1 MDANNFVM
9 SSYQFVNS
17 LASCY
22 PNNAANPANST
33 SGNGPQNDY
42 FPGSAYTP
50 NIYSGGPQSHYPSP
64 QSYNPLA
71 ASAAGAQQPGNTEMV
86 DYTQLQPQKFM
97 LNQQQALGQASCKYA
112 GDGQGNGTPNINQ
125 TSISSPQDLS
135 TARDIS
141 PKLSPSSV
149 VDNVAVRSLSK
160 QAASQH
166 STNNNNN
173 TVTNNN
179 SKTNNTNPS
188 TNSSHLQ
195 STSLPMR
202 SPDGDESDASSDSGT
217 EGGSGTGNGKKGP
230 PQIYPWM
237 KRVHIGTSKSRAL
250 LAFSILRSSR
260 NISWLNFFSHISG
273 RKTRRKSFSLRRG
286 GD

>member
-17 LASCY
+17 LAQCY
-22 PNNAANPANST
+22 PNNTSNTSNST
-33 SGNGPQNDY
+33 SSNGPQNDY
-42 FPGSAYTP
+42 FPGSAYNP
-50 NIYSGGPQSHYPSP
+50 NLYSGAPQSHYPNP
-64 QSYNPLA
+64 QGYNPL
-71 ASAAGAQQPGNTEMV
+71 SAATASSQQPGSGDMV

-112 GDGQGNGTPNINQ
+112 GDGQGNGTPSINQ

-149 VDNVAVRSLSK
+149 VDNTARSMTK
-160 QAASQH
+160 QQH

-173 TVTNNN
+173 SIANNN
-179 SKTNNTNPS
+179 SKSNNTSN

-217 EGGSGTGNGKKGP
+217 EGGSGTGTGKK
-230 PQIYPWM
+230 
-237 KRVHIGTSKSRAL
+237 SKYKP
-250 LAFSILRSSR
+250 IL
-260 NISWLNFFSHISG
+260 
-273 RKTRRKSFSLRRG
+273 
-286 GD
+286 

>member
-22 PNNAANPANST
+22 PNNPSNTPNSST
-33 SGNGPQNDY
+33 SNGPQNDY

-50 NIYSGGPQSHYPSP
+50 NLYSGAPQSHYPNP
-64 QSYNPLA
+64 QSYNPL
-71 ASAAGAQQPGNTEMV
+71 SATTATAQQPGSTEMV

-149 VDNVAVRSLSK
+149 VDNVAVRTLNK

-173 TVTNNN
+173 TITNNN
-179 SKTNNTNPS
+179 SKTNNTTSN
-188 TNSSHLQ
+188 TNNNSHLQ

-237 KRVHIGTSKSRAL
+237 KRVHIGTSMYK
-250 LAFSILRSSR
+250 ILR
-260 NISWLNFFSHISG
+260 NFYGFFSSSSPS
-273 RKTRRKSFSLRRG
+273 KERKS
-286 GD
+286 

>member
-22 PNNAANPANST
+22 PNNATNST
-33 SGNGPQNDY
+33 NSTTANGPQNDY

-50 NIYSGGPQSHYPSP
+50 NLYSGAPQSHYPNP
-64 QSYNPLA
+64 QSYNPL
-71 ASAAGAQQPGNTEMV
+71 SAATATAQQPGSTEMV

-149 VDNVAVRSLSK
+149 VDNVAVRSLNK

-166 STNNNNN
+166 SNNNNNN
-173 TVTNNN
+173 TLTNNN
-179 SKTNNTNPS
+179 SKTS
-188 TNSSHLQ
+188 TNSNTNNNSHLQ

-202 SPDGDESDASSDSGT
+202 SPDGDESEASSDSGT

-237 KRVHIGTSKSRAL
+237 KRVHIGTSKCSSLTFLLISFPARLLTFLMCRNFTQNHSREADKKNPQ
-250 LAFSILRSSR
+250 S
-260 NISWLNFFSHISG
+260 N
-273 RKTRRKSFSLRRG
+273 
-286 GD
+286 

>member
-1 MDANNFVM
+1 VNFSSSKRQKMDANNFVM

-22 PNNAANPANST
+22 PNNANVNSANST
-33 SGNGPQNDY
+33 SNGPQNDY

-50 NIYSGGPQSHYPSP
+50 NLYPGGHPQSHYPNT
-64 QSYNPLA
+64 QAYNPL
-71 ASAAGAQQPGNTEMV
+71 SAAAGGNSQPGNSDMV

-112 GDGQGNGTPNINQ
+112 DGAAVVGSGTPNINQ

-149 VDNVAVRSLSK
+149 VESAARSLNK
-160 QAASQH
+160 QAASQQH
-166 STNNNNN
+166 NATNNNNN
-173 TVTNNN
+173 NNNTITNNN
-179 SKTNNTNPS
+179 SKTNNNTNP
-188 TNSSHLQ
+188 TNNSSHLQ
-195 STSLPMR
+195 STALPMR

-237 KRVHIGTSKSRAL
+237 KRVHIGTSKCNSL
-250 LAFSILRSSR
+250 LSFIL
-260 NISWLNFFSHISG
+260 
-273 RKTRRKSFSLRRG
+273 
-286 GD
+286 

>member
-22 PNNAANPANST
+22 PNNNNSNST
-33 SGNGPQNDY
+33 TGNGPQNDY
-42 FPGSAYTP
+42 FPGSAYAS
-50 NIYSGGPQSHYPSP
+50 NIYPGAPQSHYPTP
-64 QSYNPLA
+64 QTYNPLT
-71 ASAAGAQQPGNTEMV
+71 SANGQQPGTTDMV

-97 LNQQQALGQASCKYA
+97 LNQQQSLSQGGCKYGA
-112 GDGQGNGTPNINQ
+112 DGQGNGTPNINQ

-149 VDNVAVRSLSK
+149 VENVAVRSLNK

-173 TVTNNN
+173 NSIANNN
-179 SKTNNTNPS
+179 SKTNNTNSS
-188 TNSSHLQ
+188 TNSNNSHLQ

-202 SPDGDESDASSDSGT
+202 SPDGEESDASSDSGT
-217 EGGSGTGNGKKGP
+217 EGGSGQGSGKKP

-237 KRVHIGTSKSRAL
+237 KRVHIGTSKSQ
-250 LAFSILRSSR
+250 I
-260 NISWLNFFSHISG
+260 
-273 RKTRRKSFSLRRG
+273 
-286 GD
+286 

>member
-22 PNNAANPANST
+22 PNNTTNNTNST
-33 SGNGPQNDY
+33 PTNGPQNDY

-50 NIYSGGPQSHYPSP
+50 NLYSGAPQSHYPNP
-64 QSYNPLA
+64 QSYNPL
-71 ASAAGAQQPGNTEMV
+71 SAATATAQQPGNTEMV

-97 LNQQQALGQASCKYA
+97 LNQQQALGQPSCKYA

-149 VDNVAVRSLSK
+149 VDNAAVRLNK

-166 STNNNNN
+166 PNNNNNN
-173 TVTNNN
+173 TLTNNN
-179 SKTNNTNPS
+179 SKTS
-188 TNSSHLQ
+188 TNSNTTNNSHLQ

-237 KRVHIGTSKSRAL
+237 KRVHIGTSMY
-250 LAFSILRSSR
+250 
-260 NISWLNFFSHISG
+260 NI
-273 RKTRRKSFSLRRG
+273 
-286 GD
+286 

>member
-22 PNNAANPANST
+22 PNNASGNANS
-33 SGNGPQNDY
+33 SAASGPQNDY
-42 FPGSAYTP
+42 FPGPAYNPNLYSSA
-50 NIYSGGPQSHYPSP
+50 PQSHYPNHP
-64 QSYNPLA
+64 QGYNPL
-71 ASAAGAQQPGNTEMV
+71 SVTTTNSQPGSTGEMV

-97 LNQQQALGQASCKYA
+97 LNQQQAVIGQASCKYA
-112 GDGQGNGTPNINQ
+112 AEGQASGTPGINQ

-149 VDNVAVRSLSK
+149 VENAARSLNK
-160 QAASQH
+160 QAASLH
-166 STNNNNN
+166 TTNNNNN
-173 TVTNNN
+173 NISNNN
-179 SKTNNTNPS
+179 SKTNNTNS
-188 TNSSHLQ
+188 NTSNNSHLQ
-195 STSLPMR
+195 STALPMR

-217 EGGSGTGNGKKGP
+217 EGGSGNGSGKKGP

-237 KRVHIGTSKSRAL
+237 KRVHIGTSK
-250 LAFSILRSSR
+250 
-260 NISWLNFFSHISG
+260 
-273 RKTRRKSFSLRRG
+273 
-286 GD
+286 

>member
-17 LASCY
+17 LAQCY
-22 PNNAANPANST
+22 PNNSTNTTNST
-33 SGNGPQNDY
+33 TSNGPQNDY
-42 FPGSAYTP
+42 SFPGSAYNP
-50 NIYSGGPQSHYPSP
+50 NLYTGAPQSHYPSP
-64 QSYNPLA
+64 QGYNPLA
-71 ASAAGAQQPGNTEMV
+71 TPTNAQQPGSTEMV

-97 LNQQQALGQASCKYA
+97 LNQQQAIGQSCKYA
-112 GDGQGNGTPNINQ
+112 GDGQGPVTTPNINQ

-149 VDNVAVRSLSK
+149 VESAARSLNK
-160 QAASQH
+160 QQQH

-173 TVTNNN
+173 TIANNN
-179 SKTNNTNPS
+179 SKSSNNNSSTNN
-188 TNSSHLQ
+188 LQ

-217 EGGSGTGNGKKGP
+217 EGGSGTGSGKKSEW
-230 PQIYPWM
+230 I
-237 KRVHIGTSKSRAL
+237 
-250 LAFSILRSSR
+250 
-260 NISWLNFFSHISG
+260 
-273 RKTRRKSFSLRRG
+273 
-286 GD
+286 

>member
-22 PNNAANPANST
+22 PNNNNSNANSG
-33 SGNGPQNDY
+33 SGNGSQSDY

-50 NIYSGGPQSHYPSP
+50 NLYTGTPQSHYPNP
-64 QSYNPLA
+64 QAYNPLA
-71 ASAAGAQQPGNTEMV
+71 ANTAAPATATQPGNSEMV

-97 LNQQQALGQASCKYA
+97 MNQQAMNPQSCKYA
-112 GDGQGNGTPNINQ
+112 TAAESQGGGGGGGAPVNPLAQ

-141 PKLSPSSV
+141 PKLSPNSV
-149 VDNVAVRSLSK
+149 VETVTRSLNK
-160 QAASQH
+160 QAAAH
-166 STNNNNN
+166 PTNNNNN
-173 TVTNNN
+173 STTNNN
-179 SKTNNTNPS
+179 NT
-188 TNSSHLQ
+188 TNSSNTNNSSNSHHHT
-195 STSLPMR
+195 TSLPMR

-217 EGGSGTGNGKKGP
+217 EGGSGTGGSGKKNP

-237 KRVHIGTSKSRAL
+237 KRVHIGTSKY
-250 LAFSILRSSR
+250 F
-260 NISWLNFFSHISG
+260 
-273 RKTRRKSFSLRRG
+273 
-286 GD
+286 

>member
-22 PNNAANPANST
+22 PNNTNTSSNST
-33 SGNGPQNDY
+33 SSNGPQNDY
-42 FPGSAYTP
+42 FPASAYNP
-50 NIYSGGPQSHYPSP
+50 NLYSGAPQSHYPNP
-64 QSYNPLA
+64 QGYNPL
-71 ASAAGAQQPGNTEMV
+71 SATAQSQQPGSAEMV

-97 LNQQQALGQASCKYA
+97 LNQQQQQALGQASCKYA
-112 GDGQGNGTPNINQ
+112 GDASGQGNATSNINQ

-149 VDNVAVRSLSK
+149 VDTVASRTMNK
-160 QAASQH
+160 QH

-173 TVTNNN
+173 SIANNN
-179 SKTNNTNPS
+179 SKSNNNTTNN
-188 TNSSHLQ
+188 SHLQ

-217 EGGSGTGNGKKGP
+217 EGGSGTGNGKK
-230 PQIYPWM
+230 
-237 KRVHIGTSKSRAL
+237 SKSLKLQAAYYAISPHYHDCNHFHL
-250 LAFSILRSSR
+250 LLKIDSSA
-260 NISWLNFFSHISG
+260 
-273 RKTRRKSFSLRRG
+273 
-286 GD
+286 

>member
-17 LASCY
+17 LAQCY
-22 PNNAANPANST
+22 PNNTNNASNST
-33 SGNGPQNDY
+33 SSNGPQNDY
-42 FPGSAYTP
+42 FPGSAYNP
-50 NIYSGGPQSHYPSP
+50 NLYSSAPQSHYPNP
-64 QSYNPLA
+64 QGYNPLA
-71 ASAAGAQQPGNTEMV
+71 ASAAAANAQQQPGNTEMV

-97 LNQQQALGQASCKYA
+97 LNQQQALGQPSCKYA
-112 GDGQGNGTPNINQ
+112 GSDGQGNGTPNINQ

-149 VDNVAVRSLSK
+149 VESAARSLNK
-160 QAASQH
+160 QQQH

-173 TVTNNN
+173 SIANNN
-179 SKTNNTNPS
+179 SKSSNN
-188 TNSSHLQ
+188 NSSSNNSHLQ

-217 EGGSGTGNGKKGP
+217 EGGSGTGNGKK
-230 PQIYPWM
+230 
-237 KRVHIGTSKSRAL
+237 SE
-250 LAFSILRSSR
+250 
-260 NISWLNFFSHISG
+260 
-273 RKTRRKSFSLRRG
+273 
-286 GD
+286 

>member
-22 PNNAANPANST
+22 PNNANNNT
-33 SGNGPQNDY
+33 SSATSNGPQNDY

-50 NIYSGGPQSHYPSP
+50 NLYSGAPQSHYPNP
-64 QSYNPLA
+64 QGYNNPLA
-71 ASAAGAQQPGNTEMV
+71 ATATNAQQPGSQEMV

-112 GDGQGNGTPNINQ
+112 GDAQGGSGTPNINQ
-125 TSISSPQDLS
+125 TSIASPQDLT

-141 PKLSPSSV
+141 PKLSPNTV
-149 VDNVAVRSLSK
+149 VENAARSLSK
-160 QAASQH
+160 QAAVVQQQQH
-166 STNNNNN
+166 PTNNNNN
-173 TVTNNN
+173 TITNNN
-179 SKTNNTNPS
+179 SKTNS
-188 TNSSHLQ
+188 TNSNTNNSHLQ

-237 KRVHIGTSKSRAL
+237 KRVHIGTSKCLKFIISNYKLQMIIWL
-250 LAFSILRSSR
+250 LILDSK
-260 NISWLNFFSHISG
+260 L
-273 RKTRRKSFSLRRG
+273 SLRTHLPNM
-286 GD
+286 

>member
-22 PNNAANPANST
+22 PNNTNNTSNST
-33 SGNGPQNDY
+33 TSNGPQNDY
-42 FPGSAYTP
+42 FPGSAYNP
-50 NIYSGGPQSHYPSP
+50 NLYSGAPQSHYQNHP
-64 QSYNPLA
+64 QGYNPLTA
-71 ASAAGAQQPGNTEMV
+71 ASANTQQPGNTEMV

-97 LNQQQALGQASCKYA
+97 LNQQQQAALGQAASCKYA
-112 GDGQGNGTPNINQ
+112 GDGTTATATINQ

-149 VDNVAVRSLSK
+149 VDNTARSMTK
-160 QAASQH
+160 Q
-166 STNNNNN
+166 NNNNN
-173 TVTNNN
+173 NNITNNN
-179 SKTNNTNPS
+179 SKSSNNNSNTNN
-188 TNSSHLQ
+188 SHLQ

-217 EGGSGTGNGKKGP
+217 EGGSGTGNGKK
-230 PQIYPWM
+230 
-237 KRVHIGTSKSRAL
+237 SKFFFVAL
-250 LAFSILRSSR
+250 A
-260 NISWLNFFSHISG
+260 ISFLFLFFSLLVVLIFDSHLTL
-273 RKTRRKSFSLRRG
+273 KK
-286 GD
+286 